1 MEFYNQLCEDYDSM
15 TRFDERMKKERHVF
29 ESLINEFEFKQVLD
43 AGCGS
48 GFCSILLSR
57 LGLEVTGI
65 DASIKMIQLAKSN
78 ALRYQTSADFIR
90 ADFATFLRDV
100 NTKFD
105 SIFCLGNALAHLLN
119 RNELDTAIDN
129 FYQVLELDGYIII
142 QLLNYSKILKEKQRI
157 VGITECENKIFI
169 RFYDFH
175 DTLVQF
181 NILTVIRERG
191 GFSHQWVSTPQ
202 YPWCIDDLRPS
213 LRSHGFK
220 KIQIFSDLARNEF
233 DEDSSQNLVVFAQ

>member
-1 MEFYNQLCEDYDSM
+1 MW
-15 TRFDERMKKERHVF
+15 KW
-29 ESLINEFEFKQVLD
+29 
-43 AGCGS
+43 
-48 GFCSILLSR
+48 LLLNSAFTLR

-65 DASIKMIQLAKSN
+65 DASIKIIQLAKSN

-90 ADFATFLRDV
+90 ADFATFLRYV

-175 DTLVQF
+175 DTLIQF

-191 GFSHQWVSTPQ
+191 GFSHQWVVPHRILGAST
-202 YPWCIDDLRPS
+202 I
-213 LRSHGFK
+213 
-220 KIQIFSDLARNEF
+220 SDLHSDHMDLKRF
-233 DEDSSQNLVVFAQ
+233 RFFLI